1 MAAAPAGLE
10 LYWVS
15 VYVNGVLAYKGN
27 LAAGDNAD
35 FGVDVSGNPGVTVF
49 TARASCYSTRHHRT
63 TRDEDTKTM
72 NPWCD
77 GGGCTN
83 PYADNYD
90 STKVF
95 DDGSCVTCASAGKCM
110 PYDDDDGANCNG
122 IGNGCCDGYCETAG
136 DCSPSFRQSF
146 TATNG
151 TYYPSCF
158 G

>member
-1 MAAAPAGLE
+1 MPQVFVTIYAGIPPCHPPEGDGSVTIYEHVTGNVSLAAAPAGLE

-49 TARASCYSTRHHRT
+49 TARASSYSTRRHRT

-83 PYADNYD
+83 QCWPWGGTGGLHSADEAVALRRTV
-90 STKVF
+90 SRAPP
-95 DDGSCVTCASAGKCM
+95 DGQ
-110 PYDDDDGANCNG
+110 
-122 IGNGCCDGYCETAG
+122 TA
-136 DCSPSFRQSF
+136 
-146 TATNG
+146 
-151 TYYPSCF
+151 
-158 G
+158 